1 MYNSFVASVEK
12 LNGEHMESYMIG
24 FHNNDIK
31 DITIQLLKLIYKKI
45 DKIKFLDEKKS
56 TTIELANKKQFV
68 LLLDNNQI
76 PLSQNDIDVLTSFL
90 LDATEEY
97 MAYDHIDLE
106 FQIENTEIDICFM
119 RI

>member
-12 LNGEHMESYMIG
+12 LNDEHMESYMIG

-90 LDATEEY
+90 LDATEEH

-106 FQIENTEIDICFM
+106 FQIENTEIDVCFM

>member
-1 MYNSFVASVEK
+1 MNNSFLVSVEK
-12 LNGEHMESYMIG
+12 LDDEHMESYIIG

-45 DKIKFLDEKKS
+45 DKVKFFNENKS
-56 TTIELANKKQFV
+56 TTVELVNKNQFV
-68 LLLDNNQI
+68 LILNNNQI
-76 PLSQNDIDVLTSFL
+76 PLSQNDIEVLTSFL
-90 LDATEEY
+90 LDSTDEY

-106 FQIENTEIDICFM
+106 FQIENTEIDVCFM